1 MIAAEVLEPGTN
13 LFGVFGAA
21 DVIILG
27 IVLASAAIG
36 FWSGFIWMLVL
47 VVGMVA
53 CIWVTL
59 VYHPVVARAFGSHF
73 TQPMRLMGSAAAVFI
88 GAILVCYLVAFLFR
102 DIINALKP
110 QLADRILGAV
120 FGVILGV
127 CSRPS
132 SVSWCWRTPTR
143 GRRSART
150 SSGRFPPGR
159 WAPAS
164 ATPCRTVS
172 GGWSTRPP
180 TRSLTESARLR
191 PPRLRLSTPSSAP
204 GPGETSLPGSRAR
217 LAPGA

>member
-47 VVGMVA
+47 VASMVA

-120 FGVILGV
+120 FGVILGGLLSSFFCFLV
-127 CSRPS
+127 LAYAEKGAPVRPYVER
-132 SVSWCWRTPTR
+132 SVP
-143 GRRSART
+143 ARAMGT
-150 SSGRFPPGR
+150 CFRYALPD
-159 WAPAS
+159 
-164 ATPCRTVS
+164 
-172 GGWSTRPP
+172 
-180 TRSLTESARLR
+180 RLR
-191 PPRLRLSTPSSAP
+191 RVVD
-204 GPGETSLPGSRAR
+204 ETADKV
-217 LAPGA
+217 AD